1 MAYDG
6 DKTINGLT
14 PIDNVTLE
22 TEIVVWDE
30 TDEEAKKGTVQ
41 QLKDVIA
48 EGVSAGV
55 AYKGTRAGYETA
67 KLIPAGEEGF
77 IPDSSLV
84 IITDENRTYVTS
96 GTGADQ
102 TISLVARVMTA
113 GDGITITSDDAIKA
127 DTVIFTGTR
136 AEWEALSTAQKAKFN
151 IVNITDEDFTEDSVV
166 DSVTAGDMRPVTSNA
181 VAEEVA
187 KLKVKFIVVT
197 GTSDTSGNMRILDL
211 PANTIPILFTSDPTG
226 TDANYN
232 VFYSTT
238 VQAFFV
244 HISSFGNGDCIP
256 NAPIIGRVYYSEYS
270 D

>member
-6 DKTINGLT
+6 DKTINGLD

-30 TDEEAKKGTVQ
+30 ADEEAKKGTVQ

-96 GTGADQ
+96 GTGAKQ

-113 GDGITITSDDAIKA
+113 GDGITITNDDAIKA

-151 IVNITDEDFTEDSVV
+151 IVNITDEELTEDAITDTVEV
-166 DSVTAGDMRPVTSNA
+166 GNMKAVTSNA
-181 VAEEVA
+181 VANAINNHIKSVA
-187 KLKVKFIVVT
+187 VSAST
-197 GTSDTSGNMRILDL
+197 DSGGNAYLGYDFAHI
-211 PANTIPILFTSDPTG
+211 IPIAFVPINYG
-226 TDANYN
+226 TELVYWQFATYGNN
-232 VFYSTT
+232 VYIRCNRTNSTIEGT
-238 VQAFFV
+238 L
-244 HISSFGNGDCIP
+244 
-256 NAPIIGRVYYSEYS
+256 YYLEH
-270 D
+270 